1 MTNRNIDEVILVS
14 KASHVNDF
22 KTQYDANYFENKL
35 TVSVNLQKMSKTSII
50 DFRLSN
56 YDA

>member
-14 KASHVNDF
+14 EASHVNDF

-35 TVSVNLQKMSKTSII
+35 TVSVSLQKMSETSII
-50 DFRLSN
+50 DLRISK